1 MSDTASDKRSVRGIP
16 EAEWKMAT
24 QAAKRAECPIGEWL
38 CEAIRAY
45 VAAEREDRATE
56 VVFPGAGQQH
66 PAHARSSGT
75 YLHVYRQYLRLRGA
89 TLPVHGKVMQA
100 ADRMMHRAMTDAGM
114 PPPDRI
120 RRIAAP

>member
-24 QAAKRAECPIGEWL
+24 RAAKRAECPIGEWL

-56 VVFPGAGQQH
+56 VVFPV
-66 PAHARSSGT
+66 PANSTPLTPDQVVT
-75 YLHVYRQYLRLRGA
+75 YLHAYRQYLRLRGA